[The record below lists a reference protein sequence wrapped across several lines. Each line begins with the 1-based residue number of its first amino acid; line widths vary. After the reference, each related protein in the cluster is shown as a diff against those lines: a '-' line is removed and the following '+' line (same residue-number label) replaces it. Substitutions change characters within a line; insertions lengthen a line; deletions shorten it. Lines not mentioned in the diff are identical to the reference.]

1 MGPRTRTRSGRCAAA
16 RTDPRSRV
24 ARRAPASVARA
35 TARSASRS
43 SPEPWQDLL
52 RVEPHRSLLILS
64 GEVEDEVIEAP
75 VEVRLDLRNVFVG
88 VVRHDEPRVGLV
100 RGGLRAPLHLTRV
113 LDADF
118 ALRGLANRRP

>member
-16 RTDPRSRV
+16 RTGPRSRV
-24 ARRAPASVARA
+24 ARRAPVSGARA

-52 RVEPHRSLLILS
+52 RVKPDRSLLILS

-75 VEVRLDLRNVFVG
+75 VEVRLRSEE
-88 VVRHDEPRVGLV
+88 RRVGKESRDSSMLC
-100 RGGLRAPLHLTRV
+100 REKEE
-113 LDADF
+113 
-118 ALRGLANRRP
+118 

>member
-16 RTDPRSRV
+16 RTGPRSRV
-24 ARRAPASVARA
+24 ARRAPASEARA

-52 RVEPHRSLLILS
+52 RVKPHRSLLILP

-75 VEVRLDLRNVFVG
+75 VEVRLDLRDVLVRVG
-88 VVRHDEPRVGLV
+88 RHDEPGV
-100 RGGLRAPLHLTRV
+100 RCVRRGLRASFHLAWI
-113 LDADF
+113 LDAGF
-118 ALRGLANRRP
+118 VLGR

>member
-16 RTDPRSRV
+16 RTGPRSRV
-24 ARRAPASVARA
+24 ARRAPVAGARA

-43 SPEPWQDLL
+43 SPEPRQDLL
-52 RVEPHRSLLILS
+52 RVKPDRSLLILS

-75 VEVRLDLRNVFVG
+75 VEVRLDLRDVFVG
-88 VVRHDEPRVGLV
+88 VARHDEPRVRLV
-100 RGGLRAPLHLTRV
+100 RGGLRAPLHLARI

-118 ALRGLANRRP
+118 VLRG